1 MTNSKDKECVR
12 QTKLITE
19 RDIFEGTAGGARFM
33 GKARPFA
40 LIEGRKNLYALI
52 REDVILY
59 FKDNGIT

>member
-33 GKARPFA
+33 GKARP
-40 LIEGRKNLYALI
+40 LYA
-52 REDVILY
+52 R
-59 FKDNGIT
+59 T